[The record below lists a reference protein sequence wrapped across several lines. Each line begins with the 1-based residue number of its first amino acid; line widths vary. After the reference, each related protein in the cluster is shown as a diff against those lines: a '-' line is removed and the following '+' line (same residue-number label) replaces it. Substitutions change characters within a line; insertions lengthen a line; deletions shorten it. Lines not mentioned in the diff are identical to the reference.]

1 MKTNFWKKAAA
12 LTAAASLT
20 LCLAACSQQQKE
32 EGKPEQTGSGDAG
45 QTVTLKVGASPSP
58 HGQLLEQAK
67 PILAEQAI
75 TLEIQQFTDYI
86 LPNEALEQG
95 ELDANFFQHQ
105 PYLEEFNQKHGTHLV
120 SLGAVHFEAMGIYGG
135 KCDSL
140 EQLPQGAKV
149 GVPSDVTNEAR
160 ALQLLA
166 DKGLIALKE
175 GAGLE
180 ATAKDIVENPK
191 EIQIVEMEAANL
203 PRSLPDLDIAV
214 VNGNYAID
222 GQVIDRL
229 IESESAQSEA
239 AQTFANIVAVREGDD
254 RPELKK
260 LLEALQSQPIEAYI
274 AEEYSTV
281 FPAF

>member
-1 MKTNFWKKAAA
+1 MKTNFWEKAAA
-12 LTAAASLT
+12 LAAAAGLT
-20 LCLAACSQQQKE
+20 LCLAACSQQQNGGE
-32 EGKPEQTGSGDAG
+32 NPGQTSPGGG

-58 HGQLLEQAK
+58 HSQLLEQAK
-67 PILAEQAI
+67 PILAEQGI
-75 TLEIQQFTDYI
+75 QLEIQQFTDYI
-86 LPNEALEQG
+86 LLNEALEQG

-105 PYLEEFNQKHGTHLV
+105 PYLEEFNEKHGTHLI

-140 EQLPQGAKV
+140 DQLPQGAQV

-166 DKGLIALKE
+166 DKGLITLKE

-180 ATAKDIVENPK
+180 AAAKDIVENPK
-191 EIQIVEMEAANL
+191 DIQIVELEAANL

-214 VNGNYAID
+214 INGNYAID
-222 GQVIDRL
+222 GQVMDRL

-254 RPELKK
+254 RPQLKK
-260 LLEALQSQPIEAYI
+260 LLEALQSQEIADYI
-274 AEEYSTV
+274 AEEYSAV
-281 FPAF
+281 FPVF

>member
-1 MKTNFWKKAAA
+1 MKTNFWEKAAA
-12 LTAAASLT
+12 LAAAAGLT
-20 LCLAACSQQQKE
+20 FCLAACSQQQNGGE
-32 EGKPEQTGSGDAG
+32 NPGQADSGGG

-58 HGQLLEQAK
+58 HSQLLEQAK
-67 PILAEQAI
+67 PILAEQGI
-75 TLEIQQFTDYI
+75 QLEIQQFTDYI

-105 PYLEEFNQKHGTHLV
+105 PYLEEFNEKHGTHLI

-140 EQLPQGAKV
+140 DQLPQGAQV

-166 DKGLIALKE
+166 DKGLIVLKE
-175 GAGLE
+175 GIGLE

-191 EIQIVEMEAANL
+191 DIQIVELEAANL

-214 VNGNYAID
+214 INGNYAID
-222 GQVIDRL
+222 GQAIDRL

-254 RPELKK
+254 RPQLKK
-260 LLEALQSQPIEAYI
+260 LLEALQRREIADYI
-274 AEEYSTV
+274 AEEYSAV

>member
-12 LTAAASLT
+12 LAAAAGLT
-20 LCLAACSQQQKE
+20 LCLAACSQQQNGGE
-32 EGKPEQTGSGDAG
+32 NPGQTSPDGG

-58 HGQLLEQAK
+58 HSQLLEQVK
-67 PILAEQAI
+67 PILAEQGI
-75 TLEIQQFTDYI
+75 QLEIQQFTDYI

-105 PYLEEFNQKHGTHLV
+105 PYLEEFNEKHGTHLI

-140 EQLPQGAKV
+140 ERLPQGAQV

-166 DKGLIALKE
+166 DKGLIVLKE
-175 GAGLE
+175 GIGLE

-191 EIQIVEMEAANL
+191 EIQIVELEAANL

-214 VNGNYAID
+214 INGNYAID
-222 GQVIDRL
+222 GQAMDRL

-239 AQTFANIVAVREGDD
+239 AQTFANIVAIREGDD

-260 LLEALQSQPIEAYI
+260 LLEALQSREIADYI
-274 AEEYSTV
+274 AEEYSAV

>member
-1 MKTNFWKKAAA
+1 M
-12 LTAAASLT
+12 
-20 LCLAACSQQQKE
+20 
-32 EGKPEQTGSGDAG
+32 
-45 QTVTLKVGASPSP
+45 
-58 HGQLLEQAK
+58 
-67 PILAEQAI
+67 
-75 TLEIQQFTDYI
+75 
-86 LPNEALEQG
+86 
-95 ELDANFFQHQ
+95 
-105 PYLEEFNQKHGTHLV
+105 
-120 SLGAVHFEAMGIYGG
+120 
-135 KCDSL
+135 
-140 EQLPQGAKV
+140 

>member
-67 PILAEQAI
+67 PILAEQGIA
-75 TLEIQQFTDYI
+75 LEIQQFTDYI

-105 PYLEEFNQKHGTHLV
+105 PYLEEFNQKHGTHLA

-180 ATAKDIVENPK
+180 ATAKDIVENPRK
-191 EIQIVEMEAANL
+191 F
-203 PRSLPDLDIAV
+203 RSWRWKRPTCPGACPIWISRSST
-214 VNGNYAID
+214 AIMP
-222 GQVIDRL
+222 L
-229 IESESAQSEA
+229 
-239 AQTFANIVAVREGDD
+239 
-254 RPELKK
+254 
-260 LLEALQSQPIEAYI
+260 
-274 AEEYSTV
+274 TV
-281 FPAF
+281 K